1 MKKSIQHVFLS
12 ACFHCF
18 ELHYSIYYKVCP
30 RASLDVFCQL
40 YIRFYVLILSN
51 SIGKSNMKINV
62 IKRLLEGWEPADA
75 GLCIKASYNK
85 RGNQGGA
92 LVHVESIIR
101 SAGNIGCDIPRL
113 LTIAPVLPNLWRLKG
128 VIYLKFG
135 TKTKIIPNW
144 NFVHIANIA

>member
-1 MKKSIQHVFLS
+1 MSVIHTLLCLNFV
-12 ACFHCF
+12 
-18 ELHYSIYYKVCP
+18 E
-30 RASLDVFCQL
+30 
-40 YIRFYVLILSN
+40 FYWEI
-51 SIGKSNMKINV
+51 KHENV

-113 LTIAPVLPNLWRLKG
+113 LTIAPVLPNL
-128 VIYLKFG
+128 
-135 TKTKIIPNW
+135 
-144 NFVHIANIA
+144 